1 MATMKAV
8 RIHAYGGPEVLR
20 HEDAPVPEPRQG
32 DVLVRVHAAGVNPVD
47 WKARQGYLRQMI
59 DYPLPMI
66 PGWDVA
72 GVVERLGPGAQGFAV
87 GDEVFAR
94 PDLSRD
100 GAYAEY
106 LAVRA
111 TELARKPRTLDFVQ
125 SAAVPLAALTA
136 WQALFEAPAPFVS
149 AAVQRGQTVLV
160 HAGAGGV
167 GTFAIQL
174 AKWRG
179 ARVVTTAS
187 GKNAAF
193 LRDLGA
199 DEVVDYAKTRF
210 EDAVRGVDA
219 VFDTVGGETQARSWK
234 VLKPGGVQ
242 VSIVGRPS
250 EEEAKA
256 HGARAAYVFVQ
267 PDAAQLAEI
276 ARLLDAGT
284 LKAIVSEVL
293 PLAEARRAHE
303 LSQAG
308 HVRGKLVLRV
318 RS

>member
-1 MATMKAV
+1 MKAV

-20 HEDAPVPEPRQG
+20 YEDAPVPEPREG

-47 WKARQGYLRQMI
+47 WKVRQGYLASMI
-59 DYPLPMI
+59 AYPLPLI

-72 GVVERLGPGAQGFAV
+72 GVVERLGPGAQGFSP

-94 PDLSRD
+94 PDLGRD

-106 LAVRA
+106 VAVRA
-111 TELARKPRTLDFVQ
+111 SELARKPRTLDFVHA
-125 SAAVPLAALTA
+125 AAVPLAALTA

-149 AAVQRGQTVLV
+149 AAVKKGQTVLV

-174 AKWRG
+174 ARWRG

-187 GKNAAF
+187 ARNAQ
-193 LRDLGA
+193 LVRELGA
-199 DEVVDYAKTRF
+199 DEVVDYGTTRF
-210 EDAVRGVDA
+210 EDVVKGVDA
-219 VFDTVGGETQARSWK
+219 VFDTVGGETQQRSWK
-234 VLKPGGVQ
+234 VLRPGGVQ
-242 VSIVGRPS
+242 VSIVGPPS
-250 EEEAKA
+250 EEDAKA

-267 PDAAQLAEI
+267 PDAGQLAEL
-276 ARLLDAGT
+276 ARLIDAGT
-284 LKAIVSEVL
+284 VKPIVSEVL
-293 PLAEARRAHE
+293 PLAEARRAQE
-303 LSQAG
+303 LSQSG
-308 HVRGKLVLRV
+308 HARGKIVLRV